1 MKGEET
7 MTIEVLKNKAGG
19 IVETL
24 DKDTY
29 PEMFDYLTDLVE
41 GCVYEDT
48 AYEVSAVIYN
58 CDKKEVFP
66 EAVANLLIEIYEDEL
81 KENNHNAICD
91 YGSLY
96 YTGRIG
102 EQNYE
107 KAVYYYDMA
116 AKLGNRQAQEN
127 LGYCFYY
134 GRTGVVDYE
143 KAFHYFV
150 KGALDNHLISLYKIG
165 DMYKNGYYV
174 EKDEN
179 EAYCI
184 YRHCLE
190 CLNEVNTPIL
200 GADVH
205 IRIADSF
212 FSGMG
217 VKKNAAIALEHYQI
231 AERLY
236 WIRLQEGDFLI
247 KKQYERSIEM
257 QAVAREEMKK
267 DLPGFTWVNN

>member
-1 MKGEET
+1 
-7 MTIEVLKNKAGG
+7 MTIEILREKAQT
-19 IVETL
+19 IVGKINEE
-24 DKDTY
+24 TY
-29 PEMFDYLTDLVE
+29 PEIHGYLTAIVKD
-41 GCVYEDT
+41 CFYEDT
-48 AYEVSAVIYN
+48 AYEVSSVIYN
-58 CDKKEVFP
+58 CDKKEVLP
-66 EAVANLLIEIYEDEL
+66 KEVAELLIEIYEDEL
-81 KENNHNAICD
+81 KENNHDAICD

-107 KAVYYYDMA
+107 KAIYYYDMA

-127 LGYCFYY
+127 LGYCYYY

-179 EAYCI
+179 VAYCI
-184 YRHCLE
+184 YHHCLE
-190 CLNEVNTPIL
+190 GLNEVNTPIL

-205 IRIADSF
+205 IRIADCF
-212 FSGMG
+212 FNGIG

-257 QAVAREEMKK
+257 QAKAREEMKK
-267 DLPGFTWVNN
+267 DLPEFAWVNN

>member
-1 MKGEET
+1 
-7 MTIEVLKNKAGG
+7 MTLEILLNKAKAILGQ
-19 IVETL
+19 IN
-24 DKDTY
+24 KDVY
-29 PEMFDYLTDLVE
+29 PELHTYLTYLTEYDA
-41 GCVYEDT
+41 YEDT
-48 AYEVSAVIYN
+48 AYAVTVAIYD
-58 CDKKEVFP
+58 CDKKELLP
-66 EAVANLLIEIYEDEL
+66 KEIANLLIEIYEDEV
-81 KENNHNAICD
+81 KEKNHNAICD

-127 LGYCFYY
+127 LGYCYYY
-134 GRTGVVDYE
+134 GRTGAVDYK
-143 KAFHYFV
+143 KAYHYFV
-150 KGALDNHLISLYKIG
+150 KGALDGHLISLYKIG

-184 YRHCLE
+184 YKHCLE
-190 CLNEVNTPIL
+190 CLNDVNTPIL

-205 IRIADSF
+205 IRIADCLF
-212 FSGMG
+212 NGTG
-217 VKKNAAIALEHYQI
+217 IDINIARALEHYQT

-236 WIRLQEGDFLI
+236 WNRLQEGDFLI
-247 KKQYERSIEM
+247 KKQYERSIDM
-257 QAVAREEMKK
+257 QAKARAEMKK
-267 DLPGFTWVNN
+267 DLPKFEWT

>member
-1 MKGEET
+1 MMMEALKEKVQAIIEKIDEE
-7 MTIEVLKNKAGG
+7 
-19 IVETL
+19 
-24 DKDTY
+24 TY
-29 PEMFDYLTDLVE
+29 PEIHDYLTEILED
-41 GCVYEDT
+41 GIYEDT

-58 CDKKEVFP
+58 CDKKEVLP
-66 EAVANLLIEIYEDEL
+66 KEVADLLIAIYEDEL
-81 KENNHNAICD
+81 KENNHDAICD

-102 EQNYE
+102 EQNNE
-107 KAVYYYDMA
+107 KAVYYYTMA

-127 LGYCFYY
+127 LGYCYYY

-179 EAYCI
+179 EAFCI
-184 YRHCLE
+184 YKHCFDG
-190 CLNEVNTPIL
+190 LNEINTPIA
-200 GADVH
+200 GADIY
-205 IRIADSF
+205 IRMADCYF
-212 FSGMG
+212 NGTG
-217 VKKNAAIALEHYQI
+217 TKRNPAIALEYYQI

-257 QAVAREEMKK
+257 QAKAREEMKK

>member
-1 MKGEET
+1 
-7 MTIEVLKNKAGG
+7 MTIETLRTRVHAIIGKINK
-19 IVETL
+19 E
-24 DKDTY
+24 TY
-29 PEMFDYLTDLVE
+29 PEIHNYLTAIIDD
-41 GCVYEDT
+41 CFFEDT
-48 AYEVSAVIYN
+48 AYEVSTVIYC
-58 CDKKEVFP
+58 CDKKEVLP
-66 EAVANLLIEIYEDEL
+66 PSVAELLKEIYEDEL
-81 KENNHNAICD
+81 KEKNHDAICD

-127 LGYCFYY
+127 LGYCYYY
-134 GRTGVVDYE
+134 GRTGIVDYE

-150 KGALDNHLISLYKIG
+150 KGALDNHLRSLYKIG

-184 YRHCLE
+184 YNHCLE
-190 CLNEVNTPIL
+190 GLDEENTPIV

-205 IRIADSF
+205 IRIADCF
-212 FSGMG
+212 FNGIG
-217 VKKNAAIALEHYQI
+217 VTKNAAVALEHYQI
-231 AERLY
+231 AECLY
-236 WIRLQEGDFLI
+236 WSRLQEGDFLI
-247 KKQYERSIEM
+247 KKQYERSVEM
-257 QAVAREEMKK
+257 QAKAREKMKN
-267 DLPGFTWVNN
+267 DLPKFAWVNNSFYN

>member
-1 MKGEET
+1 
-7 MTIEVLKNKAGG
+7 MTIEVLLEKAKVILGK
-19 IVETL
+19 I
-24 DKDTY
+24 DKETY
-29 PEMFDYLTDLVE
+29 PEIHTYLTYFTE
-41 GCVYEDT
+41 YEAYEST
-48 AYEVSAVIYN
+48 AYEVSAAIYN

-66 EAVANLLIEIYEDEL
+66 KEVAELLIEIYEDEL
-81 KENNHNAICD
+81 KEKNHDAICD

-184 YRHCLE
+184 YKHCLDG
-190 CLNEVNTPIL
+190 LNEVNTPIL

-205 IRIADSF
+205 IRIADCF
-212 FSGMG
+212 FNGTG
-217 VKKNAAIALEHYQI
+217 VKKHFGIALEHYQI

-247 KKQYERSIEM
+247 KGQYERSIEM
-257 QAVAREEMKK
+257 QAKAREEMKK
-267 DLPGFTWVNN
+267 DIPGFTWVNN